1 MKKNSILEAVMKR
14 IFLALAILLACTTFS
29 QTDNGP
35 VKNNYIQLSGIVVE
49 GDSLLGVPFVSVY
62 KGSKPVTITDY
73 YGFFTLVVQPGDE
86 IRFSS
91 LAHQNAVYKLDDTL
105 SLKHYYIIQRLVKDT
120 IMLAN
125 IDVYPWPT
133 KEEFKKA
140 FLSLD
145 LGENDYD
152 RAYKNLDKN
161 QLSYNERNMK
171 MDAQANYRY
180 AMQQYL
186 TKVYTAGQY
195 PTISL
200 LNPIA
205 WAQFIDAWRKGKF
218 KKKTT
223 TPYNK

>member
-1 MKKNSILEAVMKR
+1 MKR
-14 IFLALAILLACTTFS
+14 ILLILAVILSGNVFS
-29 QTDNGP
+29 QNDNSV

-86 IRFSS
+86 IRFAS
-91 LAHQNAVYKLDDTL
+91 LAHQNALYKLDDTL

-140 FLSLD
+140 FLDLD

-152 RAYKNLDKN
+152 RAYKNLDRN

-218 KKKTT
+218 KKKAD
-223 TPYNK
+223 PKKK

>member
-1 MKKNSILEAVMKR
+1 MKHVFIALMILTSGG
-14 IFLALAILLACTTFS
+14 LFS
-29 QTDNGP
+29 QMETGP

-49 GDSLLGVPFVSVY
+49 GDSLMGVPFVSVY

-86 IRFSS
+86 VRFSS

-161 QLSYNERNMK
+161 QLSYAERNMK

-218 KKKTT
+218 KKKTNVK
-223 TPYNK
+223 PYQK